1 MDYDFKWTFPSLLS
15 DLDKRDYTF
24 RVHVLVSGPQQVT
37 ANHMPLLALYLAR
50 FEAHVGVGS
59 SRSDQIK

>member
-1 MDYDFKWTFPSLLS
+1 MCRMDYDLKWTFPSLLS

-37 ANHMPLLALYLAR
+37 AISHA
-50 FEAHVGVGS
+50 FVSTVFGKVS
-59 SRSDQIK
+59 STCRGGILKK